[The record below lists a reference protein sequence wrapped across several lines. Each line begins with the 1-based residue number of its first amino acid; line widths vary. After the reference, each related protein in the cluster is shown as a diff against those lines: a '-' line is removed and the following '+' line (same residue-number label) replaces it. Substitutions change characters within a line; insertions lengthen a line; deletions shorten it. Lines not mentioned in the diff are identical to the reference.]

1 MNLANIPAK
10 GLLGGIIALG
20 ISVTILVAV
29 PAARWFLLFSLPA
42 GILVGLIL
50 HRLHKRDE

>member
-10 GLLGGIIALG
+10 GLLGGISALG
-20 ISVTILVAV
+20 ITVTILVAV

-42 GILVGLIL
+42 GVLVGLIL
-50 HRLHKRDE
+50 QRLRKRDE

>member
-1 MNLANIPAK
+1 MGIGNIPTK
-10 GLLGGIIALG
+10 GILGGIIALG
-20 ISVTILVAV
+20 VTGTILAAV